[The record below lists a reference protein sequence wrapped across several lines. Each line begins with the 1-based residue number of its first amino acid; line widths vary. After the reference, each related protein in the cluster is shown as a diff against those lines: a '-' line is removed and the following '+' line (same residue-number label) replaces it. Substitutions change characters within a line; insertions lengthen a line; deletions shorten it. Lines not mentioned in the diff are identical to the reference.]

1 MYSIGEFRSS
11 YRKNVERIEEGYLVM
26 GREEISSLRLTTSIV
41 LRFRLVHTL
50 LKH

>member
-1 MYSIGEFRSS
+1 MYSIDKITSS
-11 YRKNVERIEEGYLVM
+11 YRKNVECIEEGHVVT

-41 LRFRLVHTL
+41 LRFRLGHTL

>member
-11 YRKNVERIEEGYLVM
+11 YRKNVERIKEGYLVM

-41 LRFRLVHTL
+41 LRFRLGHTL